1 MFLFVVSIVNCDNNK
16 KSNGKIPSNA
26 NKEKKNMCAFV
37 NENQLSFILFA
48 QTIHSHIKIVYC
60 ITYVYIVYVCILLL
74 QLLFVPEFQPS

>member
-1 MFLFVVSIVNCDNNK
+1 MEKYHQMQIK
-16 KSNGKIPSNA
+16 
-26 NKEKKNMCAFV
+26 KKNMCAFV